1 MSIQSLPAHLSDLI
15 ASGRDEW
22 VFDLDNT
29 IYPAKSNLFARVA
42 QKMTEFLMQ
51 EFSLPEDEA
60 AALKTRLFREYG
72 TTMHGLMKE
81 FGMDSKPFLT
91 YVHDIDVS
99 DIDHDTELD
108 ALLAELP
115 GRKHIFTN
123 GTVAHAENILGAFGV
138 RSHFDFI
145 FDIVGADH
153 EPKPAIRPYE
163 IFLAQSAINPDKA
176 VMIEDMAVNLR
187 APAALGMGTIWIEHD
202 HEWARAGSEQDY
214 VHYQSADIKSC
225 LREILGKS

>member
-145 FDIVGADH
+145 FDIVGANH
-153 EPKPAIRPYE
+153 EPKPAMRPYE